1 MPADEKRDLPLEIGH
16 VLFIDIVGYSK
27 LLINE
32 QTELLEHLKEMVRG
46 SEQVRAADAEGKLI
60 RLATGDGMALVFRN
74 SPEAPAQCAL
84 EVSRADKE
92 HPELQLRMGIHSG
105 PIHEV
110 TDVNERM
117 NVTGAGIN
125 TAQRVMD
132 YGDAGHILLSKR
144 AADDLAQ
151 YRHWQPLLHDLG
163 EVEVKHGV
171 RIGLVNLHTNDLG
184 NPAQPSK
191 LQAHKAESPVA
202 PRRVG
207 TLWLWPAIIG
217 LILLSLGGALWWF
230 AFRPAHPLPSANPPA
245 LESAIPEKS
254 IAVLPLENL
263 SDDKDNAFFADGI
276 QDDVLSS
283 LAKIKELKVISRSSV
298 MSYRDTAQR
307 NLREIGQQL
316 GVANLLE
323 GSVRRV
329 GNRVLVNVALID
341 TRNERQ
347 IWAERY
353 DRTLADAL
361 SLQGELAT
369 EIATA
374 LRATLSPEEKARLEA
389 QPTENADAYMLYLR
403 GREYENRPTY
413 IVQNYQTA
421 EHLYTRALALDPTF
435 ALAHARLSITLAYI
449 YLNFQPKAEIKARAR
464 AEAEE
469 ALRLRPDGGE
479 GHLARALCLYWTE
492 RDYEGGLRELQACGR
507 LLPNNPEVD
516 FYTAAIYR
524 RQGRWNDAL
533 AKFDHAIAL
542 DPRNAPFVRELLNT
556 YAMLRD
562 WTAAGRM
569 GERAVQLAP
578 DIPTLRVENSYV
590 ALWSKGDLGPL
601 RATLAEIPR
610 GVDPDGKVTLAR
622 WDAALLAR
630 DFAAAEREVE
640 TAGADTVL
648 MPFGATP
655 LPKSYLLGCIA
666 LARGDSTR
674 AQPLFEAARIDME
687 AEVSNFPLDA
697 FRHAQLGLLYGYLG
711 RKEDALREGR
721 RGVELLPE
729 SLDAYFGP
737 NVSAYLALIYAR
749 SGEPDQALELIE
761 RLLVTAGPST
771 RVFEPS
777 ITFQELRLR
786 WQWDPLR
793 GNPRFQK
800 LLQGLEP
807 KTVYR

>member
-1 MPADEKRDLPLEIGH
+1 MPDKPELKAEIGH

-32 QTELLEHLKEMVRG
+32 QTELLEHLKVMVRG
-46 SEQVRAADAEGKLI
+46 SEQVRAAEAEGKLI

-125 TAQRVMD
+125 MAQRVMD

-191 LQAHKAESPVA
+191 LQANRAESSVA
-202 PRRVG
+202 ARRVG
-207 TLWLWPAIIG
+207 TLWLWPPIIG
-217 LILLSLGGALWWF
+217 LILLSLGGAFWWF
-230 AFRPAHPLPSANPPA
+230 AFRPAHPFPSAKPLA
-245 LESAIPEKS
+245 TESAIPEKS

-263 SDDKDNAFFADGI
+263 SEDKDNAFFADGI

-298 MSYRDTAQR
+298 MSYRNTAQR
-307 NLREIGQQL
+307 NLHEIGQQL

-323 GSVRRV
+323 GSVRRE
-329 GNRVLVNVALID
+329 GNRVVVNVALID
-341 TRNERQ
+341 ARNKRQ
-347 IWAERY
+347 LWAERY

-361 SLQGELAT
+361 TLQGELAT

-389 QPTENADAYMLYLR
+389 KPTDNADAYMLYLR

-413 IVQNYQTA
+413 ILQDYQTA
-421 EHLYTRALALDPTF
+421 EHLYTQALALDPAF
-435 ALAHARLSITLAYI
+435 ALAHARLSTTLAYS

-479 GHLARALCLYWTE
+479 GHLARALYLYWTE
-492 RDYEGGLRELQACGR
+492 RDYEGALRELQTCGR

-516 FYTAAIYR
+516 FYTAVIHR

-542 DPRNAPFVRELLNT
+542 DPRNALFVRELLNT

-562 WTAAGRM
+562 WTAARRT

-578 DIPTLRVENSYV
+578 DLPLLRVENSHV
-590 ALWSKGDLGPL
+590 ALWSGGDLGPL
-601 RATLAEIPR
+601 RHTLAEIPR
-610 GVDPDGKVTLAR
+610 GVDPDGRVTLAR
-622 WDAALLAR
+622 WDAALLMR
-630 DFAAAEREVE
+630 DFAAAQREVE
-640 TAGADTVL
+640 TSAAETVP
-648 MPFGATP
+648 MTFGATP

-666 LARGDSTR
+666 LAQGEPAR
-674 AQPLFEAARIDME
+674 AHPLFEAARSAME
-687 AEVSNFPLDA
+687 SEVRDFPLDA
-697 FRHAQLGLLYGYLG
+697 FRHAQLGLLYAYLG

-721 RGVELLPE
+721 RAVELLPE
-729 SLDAYFGP
+729 SKDAYFGS
-737 NVSAYLALIYAR
+737 NVSAFLALTYAR

-761 RLLVTAGPST
+761 RLLATAGP
-771 RVFEPS
+771 VALIFEAS
-777 ITFQELRLR
+777 ITLQELRLR

-800 LLQGLEP
+800 LLQGPEP
-807 KTVYR
+807 KTVHR